1 MPANLP
7 PEAIKKM
14 AEVEE
19 ARGPQEKIRLLQEF
33 LSLVPKHKGTASTR
47 AQAKR
52 KINALRDEIEE
63 KKRKKGARTGPK
75 IFLEKE
81 GAAQV
86 VLIGL
91 TNVGKSSLLTAVTNA
106 KVEVSPAPY
115 TTREPTPGILAYQDL
130 QFQLVEAPAL
140 MEGAAD
146 GKAWGLQ
153 TLGVARNADGLML
166 MVDLTQDPVS
176 QLSLVLREME
186 KARILVGQPKARVE
200 IDRKFMGAGLR
211 IIVFGKL
218 VDCTFGE
225 VEKLLKDYHVTD
237 AVVKISGEAAL
248 EDVEEAV
255 FENTVYK
262 PAVVIA
268 NKVEMTGAEANLK
281 ALEAFVGGR
290 LPIVAIS
297 CLNGQGLEKLG
308 EALFKT
314 LRIMRVY
321 TKEPNERAP
330 SKNPFTLRK
339 GATVYDLAKSI
350 HSDFKEN
357 FSYAK
362 VWSKRLVFS
371 PQKVGLAFALED
383 GDVVE
388 IHVK

>member
-14 AEVEE
+14 AEVDE
-19 ARGPQEKIRLLQEF
+19 ARNSQEKIRLLEEF
-33 LSLVPKHKGTASTR
+33 LRLVPKHKGTASTR
-47 AQAKR
+47 SQAKR
-52 KINALRDEIEE
+52 RINALREEIEE
-63 KKRKKGARTGPK
+63 KKRKRAARTGPK

-91 TNVGKSSLLTAVTNA
+91 TNVGKSSLLRAVTNA

-115 TTREPTPGILAYQDL
+115 TTRKPTPGILAYQDL
-130 QFQLVEAPAL
+130 QFQIVEAPAI

-153 TLGVARNADGLML
+153 TLGIARNADGLIL
-166 MVDLTQDPVS
+166 MVDLTQDPVE

-186 KARILVGQPKARVE
+186 KARILVGHPKAQVE

-211 IIVFGKL
+211 IIVFGKF
-218 VDCTFGE
+218 VDCTFRE
-225 VEKLLKDYHVTD
+225 VEKLLKDHHVSD
-237 AVVKISGEAAL
+237 AVVKISGEATL
-248 EDVEEAV
+248 DDVEEAI

-262 PAVVIA
+262 PAIVVA
-268 NKVEMTGAEANLK
+268 NKVEMAGAEANLM
-281 ALEAFVGGR
+281 ALEAFVGDR
-290 LPIVAIS
+290 LPVVAVS
-297 CLNGQGLEKLG
+297 CLSGQGLRKLG
-308 EALFKT
+308 ETLFKT
-314 LRIMRVY
+314 LRIMRIY
-321 TKEPNERAP
+321 TKEPNERVP

-371 PQKVGLAFALED
+371 PQKVGLAFPLED
-383 GDVVE
+383 SDVVE

>member
-91 TNVGKSSLLTAVTNA
+91 TNVGKSSLLTVVTNA